1 MYKNKAKSSGWD
13 RLDDAVRAAQRK
25 RKVLQ
30 DAGRVMTIEV
40 PYAQWEIFQACTE
53 TGQDMI
59 LNVKRRGSINNLPAK
74 PYNLPAKPF
83 LGKVVLI
90 IQ

>member
-59 LNVKRRGSINNLPAK
+59 LNIKHRRSKNNISG
-74 PYNLPAKPF
+74 KPF